1 MLDEDHTSPHEPIKC
16 QLDII
21 ESGVVQA
28 ASSVGRGTHLLQ
40 RANLSPSILYHH
52 RHCSMHRSWAR
63 RSGQQER
70 QTQGSKKLTRM
81 LVYRTTA
88 KRRNSCTDSF
98 SQLMKGMSVKRQC
111 SIKRDRS
118 QTDIRALAEKANNIA
133 TTRARRSQHC
143 LYLIDQDHANVVL
156 EMRFSRPNVRRASGA
171 SPQK

>member
-1 MLDEDHTSPHEPIKC
+1 MKIIPLRTSQSNASLILSRAGLCKPRALLDEEHTSLP
-16 QLDII
+16 
-21 ESGVVQA
+21 
-28 ASSVGRGTHLLQ
+28 
-40 RANLSPSILYHH
+40 RANRSPSILHNH
-52 RHCSMHRSWAR
+52 QHCSMHRSWAR